1 MRDRDFIT
9 QNSFA
14 THGAKGDETYSLA
27 ILGAKKPKRKFQIL
41 VRLFVSII
49 AGQRMDTNQL
59 VALPKAML
67 FGRTRSGKDS
77 PRYTHL
83 KKGKMTLRREKG
95 GDGMP

>member
-1 MRDRDFIT
+1 M
-9 QNSFA
+9 N
-14 THGAKGDETYSLA
+14 
-27 ILGAKKPKRKFQIL
+27 
-41 VRLFVSII
+41 
-49 AGQRMDTNQL
+49 TNQL

-83 KKGKMTLRREKG
+83 KNGKMTLRSEKD